1 MLNRH
6 GLWVAWIA
14 RSKYEDDDLETSL
27 DRWAVDVD
35 YGVIQGHIM
44 YFPNT
49 LSVRAKRMY
58 YPIIKT
64 ESAS

>member
-1 MLNRH
+1 MLNSH
-6 GLWVAWIA
+6 GLWVASIA
-14 RSKYEDDDLETSL
+14 RSEYEDDDLETSL

-64 ESAS
+64 ESTS